1 MRPIKF
7 YLTIRT
13 LGSTILVTGC
23 SDPWRWPFDCDSSS
37 SGVETT
43 PSPVVATATTSPET
57 ETETENSGTVA
68 TVTTGTT
75 ATDFDL
81 SRATFLHTD
90 VSGWAQTTTLS
101 VELSASQICLNYD
114 KTNSWPSVAIDH
126 TSGTRKIN
134 VNANP
139 WVFVNRGGQWYGGT
153 FEWLVV
159 GNQCRSKSTVN
170 GDHIKR
176 APLTNWAPSVG
187 EELYFMMAGLSR
199 FGTISN
205 VQERSQ
211 PVKVIWQ

>member
-13 LGSTILVTGC
+13 LGSTLLVTGC

-37 SGVETT
+37 SGVETM

-57 ETETENSGTVA
+57 ENSGTGP

-101 VELSASQICLNYD
+101 VELSASQICRNYD
-114 KTNSWPSVAIDH
+114 KTNSWPSVAINH

-139 WVFVNRGGQWYGGT
+139 WVFVNRGGNGT
-153 FEWLVV
+153 GE
-159 GNQCRSKSTVN
+159 RSN
-170 GDHIKR
+170 GLSWVTSVEASR
-176 APLTNWAPSVG
+176 PLTV
-187 EELYFMMAGLSR
+187 
-199 FGTISN
+199 TTSN
-205 VQERSQ
+205 GH
-211 PVKVIWQ
+211 P